1 MRSLVKIWLDICLL
15 RARPQDL
22 PASTFL
28 LSITVPAY
36 VTVNMILALSHVG
49 IFNAISLAVL
59 DVAVLALF
67 VHLALQTRGY
77 EMRFTQVL
85 TALVG
90 TGTFLGML
98 AIPLLIL
105 QTSQTPGSNGGLV
118 TFLWLV
124 WIVWNLLV
132 LGHILRHALS
142 TSMAVGLFVG
152 FGYMVFSIYL
162 MQLLFPGVS

>member
-1 MRSLVKIWLDICLL
+1 MKIWLDICLL

-28 LSITVPAY
+28 LSITIPAY
-36 VTVNMILALSHVG
+36 LIVNMVIALAHVG

-67 VHLALQTRGY
+67 IQLALQTRGY
-77 EMRFTQVL
+77 EMRFVQVL
-85 TALVG
+85 TALAG
-90 TGTFLGML
+90 TGTFLGVL

-105 QTSQTPGSNGGLV
+105 QTSRASGSSGGLV
-118 TFLWLV
+118 TLLWLV
-124 WIVWNLLV
+124 LVVWNLLV

-152 FGYMVFSIYL
+152 LGYMVFSIYL
-162 MQLLFPGVS
+162 VQLLFPGVS